1 MNWAYDAQHESKHGD
16 HGIMACPTCPMAGS
30 RIKVEQLKNILTGT
44 DPVVE
49 LVASETV

>member
-1 MNWAYDAQHESKHGD
+1 
-16 HGIMACPTCPMAGS
+16 MAGS

-49 LVASETV
+49 LGASETV